1 MKSGRLT
8 IAWYRNR
15 PSPTT
20 PGWLRSWARNIST
33 MLGYKSDGRVEVV
46 VNMVHK
52 ALAIGGDS
60 ARGKRTGLLGDPW
73 GGDRDHLV
81 KHIVEAAPAW
91 WKGLIRVSS
100 KWHFLRFTY

>member
-1 MKSGRLT
+1 MKRSLSADINSGRLT

-20 PGWLRSWARNIST
+20 PGWLKSWARTIST
-33 MLGYKSDGRVEVV
+33 MLGYKSDGRVEVNV
-46 VNMVHK
+46 VHK

-73 GGDRDHLV
+73 GGNRDHLV
-81 KHIVEAAPAW
+81 ERSHRCSQQMA
-91 WKGLIRVSS
+91 
-100 KWHFLRFTY
+100 FFTI

>member
-20 PGWLRSWARNIST
+20 PGWLRSWARNILI

-52 ALAIGGDS
+52 ALVAILRV
-60 ARGKRTGLLGDPW
+60 ANGLDYSEILGEEIATIWSSTLSRQRRP
-73 GGDRDHLV
+73 DR
-81 KHIVEAAPAW
+81 K
-91 WKGLIRVSS
+91 VSS
-100 KWHFLRFTY
+100 VFSANGIFYD

>member
-1 MKSGRLT
+1 MKSDRLT

-20 PGWLRSWARNIST
+20 PGLLRSWARNIST
-33 MLGYKSDGRVEVV
+33 MLGYKNDGRVEVV

-81 KHIVEAAPAW
+81 RAHCRRPGGK
-91 WKGLIRVSS
+91 VSS
-100 KWHFLRFTY
+100 VFPANCIFYD